1 MPNVREEEAEAYQP
15 KHLNPEIL
23 DEFVSEEEF
32 DRAAMPPPPP
42 PPMPQVWAQRNQAAQ
57 TAQPV
62 PADTPASRTRL
73 AVARAKA
80 TARADLPINT
90 QIQLLEAVHAAA
102 TKIASTLP
110 QATTPSNFQWVG
122 GNISG
127 PCYIADEFGLPKQQT
142 GIQQPDWV
150 YKKREFLKKLSSS
163 ERNYLLTGDPAF
175 AFDPIVYE
183 VCLHL
188 PLNQLPQILQHNFD
202 YIIPNQA
209 PPQEQ
214 PAPLPQP
221 QGEPA
226 PGGARPKANFQQQV
240 RRLLSFKSSSSSS
253 SSATPQSTPET
264 TRPPSPCPPPPKGRG
279 RPPIDHVQR
288 LADNLSH
295 LAVSPPAA
303 SRSLRSSSQPHPFG
317 PPAPQQ
323 HATEIPM
330 TWHHM
335 RDQLTQKEQKYLH
348 NRELKLMQRAMDAQ
362 AFADRV
368 AQYQQR
374 QQSMMEVTPDE
385 TEPHP
390 GHGYIR

>member
-1 MPNVREEEAEAYQP
+1 MPTVG
-15 KHLNPEIL
+15 
-23 DEFVSEEEF
+23 
-32 DRAAMPPPPP
+32 
-42 PPMPQVWAQRNQAAQ
+42 AQRNQAAP

-62 PADTPASRTRL
+62 PSDSPASRTRL
-73 AVARAKA
+73 AVAKAKA
-80 TARADLPINT
+80 IARADLPINT

-127 PCYIADEFGLPKQQT
+127 PCYIADEFGLPKQQK

-202 YIIPNQA
+202 YIVPNHAQPQA
-209 PPQEQ
+209 QPAPPPPQPAPPHPPQE
-214 PAPLPQP
+214 
-221 QGEPA
+221 EPA

-253 SSATPQSTPET
+253 SATPQSTPEA
-264 TRPPSPCPPPPKGRG
+264 TRPPSPCPPAPLRPRGRG

-303 SRSLRSSSQPHPFG
+303 SRSLRSSAQPHPFG
-317 PPAPQQ
+317 PPMQQ
-323 HATEIPM
+323 QPTAEIPM

-335 RDQLTQKEQKYLH
+335 RDQLTLKEQKYL
-348 NRELKLMQRAMDAQ
+348 LLQRAP
-362 AFADRV
+362 FPV
-368 AQYQQR
+368 KIY
-374 QQSMMEVTPDE
+374 P
-385 TEPHP
+385 P
-390 GHGYIR
+390 